1 MNILPHNHN
10 ASHCKSW
17 TTKPHKNI
25 DMTRYGQQGTP
36 KDSQYGPLCRT
47 SGHMVYHPPSF
58 PLTSLQRQKPWSTVS
73 STKPAGYEAH
83 RLMENSRAADRH
95 ATPATSASYLVQ
107 VNQLRGVK
115 ISINVAKNYRIL
127 PQNVDLYVRH
137 DYLLTVLHS
146 LSLRGPVLVLRAEN
160 ECTTTGEGY
169 IGPSTSL
176 SLDNLREYIAR
187 KTTTVVKHNWNCVQ
201 ARKWVAVLLFSG
213 IILPNMAIVGIGRY
227 AQSYDRIQDT
237 RTLYYLPWESLL
249 QSKWN

>member
-1 MNILPHNHN
+1 MLVIASLELPNHIRTLTWQDMGNKVRPKTHNMDRCAEPLVTWYTTHQVSLLPVCN
-10 ASHCKSW
+10 DKNHDLQCHPQNRRDMKHIASWKIPEQL
-17 TTKPHKNI
+17 T
-25 DMTRYGQQGTP
+25 DMQ
-36 KDSQYGPLCRT
+36 
-47 SGHMVYHPPSF
+47 PPQ
-58 PLTSLQRQKPWSTVS
+58 L
-73 STKPAGYEAH
+73 
-83 RLMENSRAADRH
+83 
-95 ATPATSASYLVQ
+95 SASYLVQ

-213 IILPNMAIVGIGRY
+213 IILPNMAIVRIGRY